1 MYASKRSCMSKNPY
15 ASASDVEETA
25 DVRSRRLA
33 SRKMLWFGSLTAVI
47 SFLVFCVLI
56 SRLFFATSQV
66 GNATPDPA
74 VVADQISSVLMPLVL
89 TVFVGLGGLICLVI
103 GLDRAFYPAGTGLK
117 RR

>member
-33 SRKMLWFGSLTAVI
+33 SRKILWFGTLTAVI

-56 SRLFFATSQV
+56 SRLFIATSQV

-74 VVADQISSVLMPLVL
+74 VLAGQISSALVPLVL
-89 TVFVGLGGLICLVI
+89 TVLVGLGGLICLVI
-103 GLDRAFYPAGTGLK
+103 GLFRS
-117 RR
+117 R

>member
-25 DVRSRRLA
+25 DVRSQRLA
-33 SRKMLWFGSLTAVI
+33 SRKLLWLGSLTAVI

-56 SRLFFATSQV
+56 SRLFIATSQV

-74 VVADQISSVLMPLVL
+74 VLAVQVSSVLMPLVL
-89 TVFVGLGGLICLVI
+89 TFLVGLGGLICLVF
-103 GLDRAFYPAGTGLK
+103 GLFRS
-117 RR
+117 R